1 MEFTAVYNT
10 EKLKGV
16 EYSYK
21 AQSDLMAMDFA
32 AVKFNVEDIVI
43 INHTTNEITHLGDKR
58 KTNAI
63 LRAYNKKHAKQIL
76 NQL

>member
-16 EYSYK
+16 EYSFK
-21 AQSDLMAMDFA
+21 SQSDLMAMDFA

-43 INHTTNEITHLGDKR
+43 INHSTNGITHMGDKR

-63 LRAYNKKHAKQIL
+63 LRAYKKKHNI
-76 NQL
+76 